1 VESLLLY
8 VPLFPKGT
16 MVKLSDGR
24 DGIIVDNSGTR
35 NLRPLLRLLDG
46 TMIDLQKKEYL
57 NITILH
63 ETNEDVM
70 DPQWAEEERKE
81 MLASIKNFSIMII
94 DDMLISIQ
102 SISGFLEKTYEL
114 TCVTNYEEAVK
125 SLRRNGKQDLL
136 IIDMD
141 MPRMNGIQVCA
152 KLKELLGADMPP
164 VLFIIEESTRELV
177 SKCRRAGAAG
187 YIVRP
192 FKPTYVKAEIKRV
205 LTGTNVAE

>member
-1 VESLLLY
+1 
-8 VPLFPKGT
+8 
-16 MVKLSDGR
+16 
-24 DGIIVDNSGTR
+24 
-35 NLRPLLRLLDG
+35 
-46 TMIDLQKKEYL
+46 
-57 NITILH
+57 
-63 ETNEDVM
+63 
-70 DPQWAEEERKE
+70 
-81 MLASIKNFSIMII
+81 
-94 DDMLISIQ
+94 
-102 SISGFLEKTYEL
+102 
-114 TCVTNYEEAVK
+114 
-125 SLRRNGKQDLL
+125 
-136 IIDMD
+136 MD